1 MSRSSDIVQQMQQ
14 RRVER
19 KKPKINAKLKKVSI
33 DESQKGG
40 IVAAQENKPPPITV
54 QKTGGRNSVALT
66 FSVGLHV
73 TLALL
78 LGFFYI
84 KQQITAA
91 DEDLAVALIPQE
103 TPPTKRATIKPRPR
117 VTFDAKRDEIDVP
130 VQRTPVTNPDI
141 RKTLS
146 DDIEFT
152 SPSDEGLGTVG
163 PALNEGPRIKAIQG
177 GLKGPVQPTQPVVKP
192 ELDRPLQGNTS
203 IADLSNTAKPSEG
216 PSIISDIDTAQAG
229 ITLPKTK
236 ISRKPEYPKNAK
248 RAEKEGKVILRA
260 TITTDGVAKDIKAL
274 TNLGFGFEEA
284 AIAALKRFKFIP
296 AKKGDKEIEYD
307 VRIPFEFKLE
317 DK

>member
-40 IVAAQENKPPPITV
+40 IVAAQENKPPPITM
-54 QKTGGRNSVALT
+54 QKTSGRNSVALT

-84 KQQITAA
+84 KQQITSA
-91 DEDLAVALIPQE
+91 DEDLAVALIPE
-103 TPPTKRATIKPRPR
+103 EPPQTKRAPIKPRPPAK
-117 VTFDAKRDEIDVP
+117 FDAEIEEIDVP
-130 VQRTPVTNPDI
+130 VQRAPIKNPDI
-141 RKTLS
+141 RKTPS
-146 DDIEFT
+146 DDFEFT
-152 SPSDEGLGTVG
+152 SLSDEGLGPVG
-163 PALNEGPRIKAIQG
+163 PALNEGPRIKPIPG
-177 GLKGPVQPTQPVVKP
+177 GVRGPVQPKQTTIKP
-192 ELDRPLQGNTS
+192 ELDRPFQDNTS
-203 IADLSNTAKPSEG
+203 IADLSNTVKPSEG
-216 PSIISDIDTAQAG
+216 PTIIPDIDTAQAG

-248 RAEKEGKVILRA
+248 RAEKEGTVILRA

-307 VRIPFEFKLE
+307 VKIPFEFKLE

>member
-1 MSRSSDIVQQMQQ
+1 MSRSSDIVHQIQH
-14 RRVER
+14 RRAER

-33 DESQKGG
+33 EESQKGG
-40 IVAAQENKPPPITV
+40 IAAAQENKPLPITM

-84 KQQITAA
+84 KQQITSAN
-91 DEDLAVALIPQE
+91 EDLAVALIPQE

-117 VTFDAKRDEIDVP
+117 VTFDAKPQEMDAP
-130 VQRTPVTNPDI
+130 VQRTPVTNPNI
-141 RKTLS
+141 RKTPNDFELP
-146 DDIEFT
+146 
-152 SPSDEGLGTVG
+152 SPSEPEFAPAG
-163 PALNEGPRIKAIQG
+163 PGLNEGLRFKSIPG
-177 GLKGPVQPTQPVVKP
+177 GVRGPVQPEKPVVEPTFKRPPQEPKP
-192 ELDRPLQGNTS
+192 
-203 IADLSNTAKPSEG
+203 IV
-216 PSIISDIDTAQAG
+216 DIDTVTPSDGPKIIDPIDTTQAG
-229 ITLPKTK
+229 VTPPKTK

-248 RAEKEGKVILRA
+248 RAEKEGTVMLFA

-307 VRIPFEFKLE
+307 VKIPFEFKLE

>member
-91 DEDLAVALIPQE
+91 DEDFAVALIPE
-103 TPPTKRATIKPRPR
+103 EPPQTKRAPIKPRPP
-117 VTFDAKRDEIDVP
+117 TKFDAEIEEIDVP
-130 VQRTPVTNPDI
+130 VQRTPIKNPDI
-141 RKTLS
+141 RKTPS
-146 DDIEFT
+146 DDFELP
-152 SPSDEGLGTVG
+152 SPSDPNLAPAG
-163 PALNEGPRIKAIQG
+163 PGLNEGLRFKPIPG
-177 GLKGPVQPTQPVVKP
+177 GVRGPVQPEQPVVEP
-192 ELDRPLQGNTS
+192 TFDRPSQ
-203 IADLSNTAKPSEG
+203 DPKP
-216 PSIISDIDTAQAG
+216 IVDIDTVTPSDGPTIIPDIDTTQAG
-229 ITLPKTK
+229 VTPPKTK

-248 RAEKEGKVILRA
+248 RAEKEGTVILLA

-274 TNLGFGFEEA
+274 TDLGFGFEEA

-296 AKKGDKEIEYD
+296 AKKGDKEIEFD
-307 VRIPFEFKLE
+307 VKIPFEFKLE